1 MSQEAQGGVRFSLV
15 LAPVHRVTEL
25 ERMIASLAAQTYRN
39 FELILVDQNSDD
51 RLTPIVE
58 RWKRDLRLL
67 HLRTG
72 PGLSSARNLG
82 LTFARGEL
90 VGFPDDDCWYPG
102 DCLMRVSEWFERF
115 PEYSLLSTCSQ
126 DERGVEVASRWPR
139 QSCAVDRQSV
149 LMTCTTFCLF
159 VRRQSVMDAGGF
171 DEEMGPGSHTPAQA
185 AEDLDLAARVIARGE
200 RGWFEK
206 SIFVHHPR
214 KDAASAPVERAF
226 HYGVGFAYLLRKH
239 HYGVQVWLY
248 HVLRAFAGVAR
259 ALFCLRFREA
269 RFYSNSARGRIAG
282 YWHKADPIRSKSRSS
297 SGLSSARG

>member
-1 MSQEAQGGVRFSLV
+1 MRQEATNGVRFSLV
-15 LAPVHRVTEL
+15 LATVHRVTEL

-51 RLTPIVE
+51 RLIPIVE
-58 RWKRDLRLL
+58 RWKGDLQLI

-82 LTFARGEL
+82 LTFTRGEL
-90 VGFPDDDCWYPG
+90 VGFPDDDCWYPE
-102 DCLMRVSEWFERF
+102 DCLMQVSEWFERF
-115 PEYSLLSTCSQ
+115 REYSLLSTCSR
-126 DERGVEVASRWPR
+126 DETGGEVASRWPR
-139 QSCAVDRQSV
+139 RSCVIDRQSV

-159 VRRQSVMDAGGF
+159 VRRQSVLDAGGF
-171 DEEMGPGSHTPAQA
+171 DEEMGPGSRTPFQA
-185 AEDLDLAARVIARGE
+185 AEDLDLALRVIAGGKY
-200 RGWFEK
+200 GWFEK

-226 HYGVGFAYLLRKH
+226 HYGVGFGYLLRKH

-248 HVLRAFAGVAR
+248 HVLRAFAGVVR
-259 ALFCLRFREA
+259 ALFCSRFREA
-269 RFYSNSARGRIAG
+269 RFYWNSARGRIAG
-282 YWHKADPIRSKSRSS
+282 YWYKADPVRSKSRPS